1 MSYSVGRSI
10 VEFCSDKGIS
20 AESSRILIVGAHGG
34 RDFYWLTGFGYDVD
48 VLDLG
53 HHEWGKTAYVGD
65 ACRAET
71 WDQIEQQYDLVIM
84 HDVLEHLPED
94 FAALR
99 NARSVLKDKGFLFLS
114 VPFKHDPEITHVR
127 SYSEV
132 TLNRLIGLAG
142 YNSVWKKDRPG
153 LLEAFPRFVNL
164 LNYGLAMLF
173 PSPRKGARFL
183 RRLLEAEY
191 SLNDKTRTLY
201 RYLGRSA
208 QKGVTLA
215 ATSVAG
221 DVPSYVALNRKMFI
235 GETRVRDAG

>member
-10 VEFCSDKGIS
+10 VEFCAEKGIVPG
-20 AESSRILIVGAHGG
+20 SSRILIVGAHGG
-34 RDFYWLTGFGYDVD
+34 RDFHWLTGFGYKVD

-53 HHEWGKTAYVGD
+53 PHEWSSTNFVGD
-65 ACRAET
+65 ASRAET
-71 WDQIEQQYDLVIM
+71 WNKIEQQYELVIM

-99 NARSVLKDKGFLFLS
+99 NARSVLKSDGFLFLS

-142 YNSVWKKDRPG
+142 YSSVWKKDRPG
-153 LLEAFPRFVNL
+153 LLEAFPRIVNL
-164 LNYGLAMLF
+164 FNYGLAMMF
-173 PSPRKGARFL
+173 PSPHQGARFL
-183 RRLLEAEY
+183 RRLLAAEY
-191 SLNDKTRTLY
+191 SFNDKTRGLY
-201 RYLGRSA
+201 RYLGRST

-215 ATSVAG
+215 ATSIAG
-221 DVPSYVALNRKMFI
+221 EVPNYIALNRKMFI
-235 GETRVRDAG
+235 SEPGG